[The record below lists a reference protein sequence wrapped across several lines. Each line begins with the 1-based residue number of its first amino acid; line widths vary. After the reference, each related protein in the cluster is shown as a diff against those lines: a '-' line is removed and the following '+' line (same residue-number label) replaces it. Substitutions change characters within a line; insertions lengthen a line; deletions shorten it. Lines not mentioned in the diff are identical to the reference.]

1 MQACN
6 VFYQLHLYIFFHFL
20 VSLSLTASFQ
30 SSLKT
35 RIKLHKIAYEM
46 SKNCLRGWGWG
57 WGLAEKGGRHE
68 NGGERNGCWEDRRS
82 WKTEKVYIFFS
93 FFGVIIPE
101 CQLPKFTEN
110 THKIAQN
117 CIWNVQKLF
126 AGVKGWGEG
135 WRKRGEDMTMGGPA
149 QWLLG
154 DRRPWKTEKVVNGFC
169 RNFLEGYVGHGPETN
184 EFNFGDD
191 PHHYPDPGRTATIIL
206 CWLAF
211 GLGLCCLSTSSYY
224 KRAFWNKQCML
235 KTVLQLRRKYRDI
248 CEVYGISHIATWT
261 IRGICNSGILPI
273 SNDNVDSFVSQLLC
287 CLPH

>member
-1 MQACN
+1 MRHGQFFFGGGGMKSMNKKLLKHVFALYSLPIIFSKNFLACYARSIAFCPQLTNASMQC
-6 VFYQLHLYIFFHFL
+6 VLPTPFIYFFH
-20 VSLSLTASFQ
+20 
-30 SSLKT
+30 
-35 RIKLHKIAYEM
+35 
-46 SKNCLRGWGWG
+46 
-57 WGLAEKGGRHE
+57 
-68 NGGERNGCWEDRRS
+68 
-82 WKTEKVYIFFS
+82 